1 MEAAEVSKWNSKSS
15 FLAVKS
21 PFSLYNLDVKKT
33 AAKKPVAKK
42 AAAKGAATKSVPAK
56 AVSTKDAADKKPKRM
71 AVRVSVN
78 QIDAEPMHVLG
89 NPTRPPEVGDVLKVL
104 PDRLQSSVFA
114 KTVKV
119 ERIITEAGVTTIYAT
134 TF

>member
-1 MEAAEVSKWNSKSS
+1 
-15 FLAVKS
+15 
-21 PFSLYNLDVKKT
+21 VKKT
-33 AAKKPVAKK
+33 VKKAPAASKKADDKKLADKKPVDKK
-42 AAAKGAATKSVPAK
+42 AIAKN
-56 AVSTKDAADKKPKRM
+56 AADKKPKRM

-78 QIDAEPMHVLG
+78 QIGAEPMHILG
-89 NPTRPPEVGDVLKVL
+89 NPTRPPEVGDVVKVL

-119 ERIITEAGVTTIYAT
+119 ERIITEAGITTIYAT

>member
-1 MEAAEVSKWNSKSS
+1 
-15 FLAVKS
+15 
-21 PFSLYNLDVKKT
+21 VKKT
-33 AAKKPVAKK
+33 ATKKPVAKK
-42 AAAKGAATKSVPAK
+42 AATKAPA
-56 AVSTKDAADKKPKRM
+56 SKDAAAKSTVTKNAAAKSAPAKDAAKEPDKKPKRM

-78 QIDAEPMHVLG
+78 QIDPEPMHILG
-89 NPTRPPEVGDVLKVL
+89 TVTRHPEVGDVLKVL

>member
-1 MEAAEVSKWNSKSS
+1 
-15 FLAVKS
+15 
-21 PFSLYNLDVKKT
+21 VKKKAT
-33 AAKKPVAKK
+33 KKPVAK
-42 AAAKGAATKSVPAK
+42 ATGAKKTVDKK
-56 AVSTKDAADKKPKRM
+56 AVAKNDVAKTDADKKPKRM
-71 AVRVSVN
+71 AARVSVN
-78 QIDAEPMHVLG
+78 QIDPEPMHILG
-89 NPTRPPEVGDVLKVL
+89 TVTRSPEVGDILKVL

>member
-1 MEAAEVSKWNSKSS
+1 MKKT
-15 FLAVKS
+15 
-21 PFSLYNLDVKKT
+21 VKKAP
-33 AAKKPVAKK
+33 AASKNAADKKLADKKPVDKK
-42 AAAKGAATKSVPAK
+42 AIAKN
-56 AVSTKDAADKKPKRM
+56 AADKKPKRM

-78 QIDAEPMHVLG
+78 QIGAEPMHILG
-89 NPTRPPEVGDVLKVL
+89 NPTRPPEVGDVVKVL

>member
-1 MEAAEVSKWNSKSS
+1 
-15 FLAVKS
+15 
-21 PFSLYNLDVKKT
+21 VKKT
-33 AAKKPVAKK
+33 ATKKTVTKK
-42 AAAKGAATKSVPAK
+42 AAGKKIVEKKPDEK
-56 AVSTKDAADKKPKRM
+56 KPIDKKLVEKPKRM

-78 QIDAEPMHVLG
+78 QIEPEPMHVLG
-89 NPTRPPEVGDVLKVL
+89 TVTRQPEVGDVLKVL

-119 ERIITEAGVTTIYAT
+119 ERITVEAGVTTLYTT

>member
-1 MEAAEVSKWNSKSS
+1 MKKT
-15 FLAVKS
+15 
-21 PFSLYNLDVKKT
+21 VKKAP
-33 AAKKPVAKK
+33 AASKKADDKKLADKKPVDKK
-42 AAAKGAATKSVPAK
+42 AIAKN
-56 AVSTKDAADKKPKRM
+56 AADKKPKRM

-78 QIDAEPMHVLG
+78 QIGAEPMHILG
-89 NPTRPPEVGDVLKVL
+89 NPTRPPEVGDVVKVL

>member
-1 MEAAEVSKWNSKSS
+1 
-15 FLAVKS
+15 
-21 PFSLYNLDVKKT
+21 VKKPVKK
-33 AAKKPVAKK
+33 AKATSRKPVAKK
-42 AAAKGAATKSVPAK
+42 AA
-56 AVSTKDAADKKPKRM
+56 TKDTVAKSAVDKKPKRM

-78 QIDAEPMHVLG
+78 QIEAEPMHILG
-89 NPTRPPEVGDVLKVL
+89 TQTRQPEVGDVLKVL

-119 ERIITEAGVTTIYAT
+119 ERITTEAGVTTIYAT

>member
-1 MEAAEVSKWNSKSS
+1 
-15 FLAVKS
+15 VKKTV
-21 PFSLYNLDVKKT
+21 VKKT
-33 AAKKPVAKK
+33 AKRESTPAAAAKKAPPAKKPAE
-42 AAAKGAATKSVPAK
+42 
-56 AVSTKDAADKKPKRM
+56 KPKRL

-89 NPTRPPEVGDVLKVL
+89 NPTRAPEVGDILKVL
-104 PDRLQSSVFA
+104 PDRLQSTVFA

-119 ERIITEAGVTTIYAT
+119 ERITVEGGVTTIYAA

>member
-1 MEAAEVSKWNSKSS
+1 
-15 FLAVKS
+15 
-21 PFSLYNLDVKKT
+21 VKKT
-33 AAKKPVAKK
+33 VVKKTVAKK
-42 AAAKGAATKSVPAK
+42 AVTKAPSSKDAAAKNAATKN
-56 AVSTKDAADKKPKRM
+56 AADKKPKRM

-78 QIDAEPMHVLG
+78 QIEAEPMHVLG

>member
-1 MEAAEVSKWNSKSS
+1 
-15 FLAVKS
+15 
-21 PFSLYNLDVKKT
+21 VKKT
-33 AAKKPVAKK
+33 VKKAPAASKKADDKKLADKKPVDKK
-42 AAAKGAATKSVPAK
+42 AIAKN
-56 AVSTKDAADKKPKRM
+56 AADKKPKRM

-78 QIDAEPMHVLG
+78 QIGAEPMHILG
-89 NPTRPPEVGDVLKVL
+89 NPTRPPEVGDVVKVL

>member
-1 MEAAEVSKWNSKSS
+1 M
-15 FLAVKS
+15 
-21 PFSLYNLDVKKT
+21 KKT
-33 AAKKPVAKK
+33 ATKKPVAKK
-42 AAAKGAATKSVPAK
+42 PVATKNAAKTATAK
-56 AVSTKDAADKKPKRM
+56 APAAKDAAADKKPKRM

-78 QIDAEPMHVLG
+78 QIDPEPMHILG
-89 NPTRPPEVGDVLKVL
+89 TVTRNPEVGDILKVL

>member
-1 MEAAEVSKWNSKSS
+1 MKKT
-15 FLAVKS
+15 
-21 PFSLYNLDVKKT
+21 VKKAP
-33 AAKKPVAKK
+33 AASKKADDKKLADKKPVDKK
-42 AAAKGAATKSVPAK
+42 AIAKN
-56 AVSTKDAADKKPKRM
+56 DADKKPKRM

-78 QIDAEPMHVLG
+78 QIGAEPMHILG
-89 NPTRPPEVGDVLKVL
+89 NPTRPPEVGDVVKVL

>member
-1 MEAAEVSKWNSKSS
+1 
-15 FLAVKS
+15 
-21 PFSLYNLDVKKT
+21 VKKT
-33 AAKKPVAKK
+33 VKKAPAASKNAADKKLADKKPVDKK
-42 AAAKGAATKSVPAK
+42 AIAKN
-56 AVSTKDAADKKPKRM
+56 AADKKPKRM

-78 QIDAEPMHVLG
+78 QIGAEPMHILG
-89 NPTRPPEVGDVLKVL
+89 NPTRPPEVGDVVKVL

>member
-1 MEAAEVSKWNSKSS
+1 MELNP
-15 FLAVKS
+15 FLRDES
-21 PFSLYNLDVKKT
+21 RFNLYNLTVKKT
-33 AAKKPVAKK
+33 AAKKTAAKKAPPAKK
-42 AAAKGAATKSVPAK
+42 AAAE
-56 AVSTKDAADKKPKRM
+56 KPKRL

-78 QIDAEPMHVLG
+78 QIEAEPMHVLG

-119 ERIITEAGVTTIYAT
+119 ERITTEAGVTTIYAT

>member
-1 MEAAEVSKWNSKSS
+1 VGTHPPATEGPGNTNESDFHPPRSKTR
-15 FLAVKS
+15 
-21 PFSLYNLDVKKT
+21 FSLYDRAVKKPAT
-33 AAKKPVAKK
+33 KKAAPKKAVAAVAKK
-42 AAAKGAATKSVPAK
+42 AAPE
-56 AVSTKDAADKKPKRM
+56 KPKRL

-78 QIDAEPMHVLG
+78 QIEAEPMHVLG

-104 PDRLQSSVFA
+104 PDRLQSTVFA

-119 ERIITEAGVTTIYAT
+119 ERITTEGGVTTIYAA

>member
-1 MEAAEVSKWNSKSS
+1 
-15 FLAVKS
+15 
-21 PFSLYNLDVKKT
+21 VKKT
-33 AAKKPVAKK
+33 VKKAPAASKKADDKKLADKKPVDKK
-42 AAAKGAATKSVPAK
+42 AIAKN
-56 AVSTKDAADKKPKRM
+56 DADKKPKRM

-78 QIDAEPMHVLG
+78 QIGAEPMHILG
-89 NPTRPPEVGDVLKVL
+89 NPTRPPEVGDVVKVL

>member
-1 MEAAEVSKWNSKSS
+1 
-15 FLAVKS
+15 
-21 PFSLYNLDVKKT
+21 VKKT
-33 AAKKPVAKK
+33 ASKKPVAKK
-42 AAAKGAATKSVPAK
+42 AA
-56 AVSTKDAADKKPKRM
+56 TKDAGAKVPGAKYAAAKSAVAKNASDKNAADKKPKRM

-78 QIDAEPMHVLG
+78 QIGAEPMHILG
-89 NPTRPPEVGDVLKVL
+89 NPTRPPEVGDVVKVL